1 MSVLI
6 SKVAVGLPNRK
17 LSQIV
22 SLMKHTNIIK
32 YGLLW
37 LQNIIQNIL
46 KDTHQI
52 FKMFYPSL
60 IIFYHVVDE

>member
-32 YGLLW
+32 YGLKSK
-37 LQNIIQNIL
+37 NIVATEY
-46 KDTHQI
+46 DTKYSERYTSN
-52 FKMFYPSL
+52 F
-60 IIFYHVVDE
+60 